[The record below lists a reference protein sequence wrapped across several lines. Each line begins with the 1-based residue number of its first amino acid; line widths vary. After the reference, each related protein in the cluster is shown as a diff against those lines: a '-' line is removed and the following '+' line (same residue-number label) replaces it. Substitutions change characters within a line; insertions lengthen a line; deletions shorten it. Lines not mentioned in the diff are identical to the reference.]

1 MAGKKTKKSSDN
13 LNAKLQLVC
22 KSGKFTLGYK
32 SVLRAVRNGDA
43 KLVLLANNTPPLIRC
58 ELEYYAWM
66 ARTNVKHFN
75 GNSISLATACGKY
88 FQSTALAILD
98 AGDSDILRTQ

>member
-1 MAGKKTKKSSDN
+1 MAGKKNKKSSDN
-13 LNAKLQLVC
+13 INSKLQLVT
-22 KSGKFTLGYK
+22 KSGKYTLGYK
-32 SVLRAVRNGDA
+32 SVLRAIRNGDA

-66 ARTNVKHFN
+66 GRTSVKHYN

-88 FQSTALAILD
+88 FQTTALAILD
-98 AGDSDILRTQ
+98 AGDSDILRAQ